1 MSKLL
6 DNLEE
11 IEMQKASFII
21 PKNLKKDVKAL
32 GVTGILDD
40 GIDTS
45 DATATS
51 KDIKEG
57 KTAYVNDKKITGTL
71 QQADTD
77 WALNGI
83 TDEPISVELKT
94 GNPDY
99 IQMKFKRSGTDI
111 VVGGSSNVTAN
122 MSQETMAVV
131 SNITPDKIKSG
142 EVILGIAGNYI
153 GLDTS
158 DATATADDIL
168 KNATAYVN
176 GTKVVGNVADY
187 RDGTI
192 TPSDADIEWVG
203 DPQVDRISFT
213 EKYGG
218 YNVCFIGPNTTLG
231 AYTPVSKLANF
242 INLTPDILKKDE
254 NRLGITGTYEGSG
267 ISNFANNL
275 DELQQLVNTYSDYYI
290 TMNNITNLS
299 NAFCNYQ
306 DLKIAPNFNT
316 TGVTNMANIFR
327 DCTNLI
333 SVPSFDT
340 TSVTNMFC
348 LYYNCSN
355 LIMTPNLNT
364 SNVSSMCYM
373 FCMCSNLVSIP
384 NYDTSNVTNTIQLFA
399 GCYNLIAVPNLD
411 MSNVLDM
418 SGTFYGCYNLTN
430 IPNFNT
436 SSAVKMFT
444 MFASCPNLITVP
456 NFNTSKVTDMSYM
469 FDGCYNL
476 TNVPNFNV
484 SKVIDMDDMFSNCY
498 NLVSVPNFNTTNV
511 VAMAAMFYGCHN
523 LTNIP
528 NFNTSNVTNM
538 YLLFS
543 DCYNLSSI
551 PNLDT
556 SNVTNMHYMFYN
568 CSNLTDIPNLNT
580 SKVTDMGE
588 MFYNCRYLNNIPQ
601 FNTNKVN
608 FMQDMF
614 AYCERLS
621 NESYANIAN
630 MLPLAQNLTNQ
641 YVSDMG
647 LDINKFT
654 NIQKN
659 ILINKGYK
667 DFGSSNSYSEY
678 YDIYYT

>member
-32 GVTGILDD
+32 GVTGILDG

-57 KTAYVNDKKITGTL
+57 KTAYVNDEKITGTL

-290 TMNNITNLS
+290 TMNNINNLS
-299 NAFCNYQ
+299 NAFSNQ
-306 DLKIAPNFNT
+306 RNLTIVPNF
-316 TGVTNMANIFR
+316 
-327 DCTNLI
+327 
-333 SVPSFDT
+333 
-340 TSVTNMFC
+340 
-348 LYYNCSN
+348 
-355 LIMTPNLNT
+355 
-364 SNVSSMCYM
+364 
-373 FCMCSNLVSIP
+373 
-384 NYDTSNVTNTIQLFA
+384 DTSNVTNMSNMFSY
-399 GCYNLIAVPNLD
+399 CDNLRYVPNFD
-411 MSNVLDM
+411 TSNVTNMSNM
-418 SGTFYGCYNLTN
+418 FTECINLKN
-430 IPNFNT
+430 YPNFNT
-436 SSAVKMFT
+436 ENVRDFSCMFFNSKMVSAPNFIINNAWKTSYMFQACYNLVNVPNYNMHNVESMSGMFSSC
-444 MFASCPNLITVP
+444 SSLIEVP
-456 NFNTSKVTDMSYM
+456 NFNTHNAVIVSAMFDYCSNLINAPNLDTSNVNWSMEYM
-469 FDGCYNL
+469 FRG
-476 TNVPNFNV
+476 
-484 SKVIDMDDMFSNCY
+484 CY
-498 NLVSVPNFNTTNV
+498 NLVSVP
-511 VAMAAMFYGCHN
+511 MY
-523 LTNIP
+523 
-528 NFNTSNVTNM
+528 NM
-538 YLLFS
+538 
-543 DCYNLSSI
+543 
-551 PNLDT
+551 
-556 SNVTNMHYMFYN
+556 
-568 CSNLTDIPNLNT
+568 
-580 SKVTDMGE
+580 SKVKEITE
-588 MFYNCRYLNNIPQ
+588 MFYHCNN
-601 FNTNKVN
+601 
-608 FMQDMF
+608 
-614 AYCERLS
+614 LS

-641 YVSDMG
+641 YISNIG
-647 LDINKFT
+647 LNLNRFT

>member
-32 GVTGILDD
+32 GVTGILDG

-57 KTAYVNDKKITGTL
+57 KTAYVNDEKITGTL

-290 TMNNITNLS
+290 TMNNINNLS
-299 NAFCNYQ
+299 NAFSNQ
-306 DLKIAPNFNT
+306 RNLTVVPNF
-316 TGVTNMANIFR
+316 
-327 DCTNLI
+327 D
-333 SVPSFDT
+333 
-340 TSVTNMFC
+340 
-348 LYYNCSN
+348 
-355 LIMTPNLNT
+355 T
-364 SNVSSMCYM
+364 SNVTSMSNM
-373 FCMCSNLVSIP
+373 FSYCDNLRYVP
-384 NYDTSNVTNTIQLFA
+384 NFDTSNVTN
-399 GCYNLIAVPNLD
+399 
-411 MSNVLDM
+411 MSNM
-418 SGTFYGCYNLTN
+418 FTECINLKN
-430 IPNFNT
+430 YPNFNT
-436 SSAVKMFT
+436 ENVRDFSCMFFNSKMVSAPNFIINNAWKTSYMFQACYNLVNVPNYNMHNVESMSGMFSSC
-444 MFASCPNLITVP
+444 SSLIEVP
-456 NFNTSKVTDMSYM
+456 NFNTHNAVIVSAMFDYCSNLINAPNLDTSNVNWSMEYM
-469 FDGCYNL
+469 FRG
-476 TNVPNFNV
+476 
-484 SKVIDMDDMFSNCY
+484 CY
-498 NLVSVPNFNTTNV
+498 NLVSVPMYNMSKVKEITG
-511 VAMAAMFYGCHN
+511 MFYHC
-523 LTNIP
+523 
-528 NFNTSNVTNM
+528 
-538 YLLFS
+538 
-543 DCYNLSSI
+543 
-551 PNLDT
+551 
-556 SNVTNMHYMFYN
+556 
-568 CSNLTDIPNLNT
+568 
-580 SKVTDMGE
+580 
-588 MFYNCRYLNNIPQ
+588 NN
-601 FNTNKVN
+601 
-608 FMQDMF
+608 
-614 AYCERLS
+614 LS

-641 YVSDMG
+641 YISNIG
-647 LDINKFT
+647 LNLNRFT

>member
-32 GVTGILDD
+32 GVTGILDG

-57 KTAYVNDKKITGTL
+57 KTAYVNDEKITGTL

-168 KNATAYVN
+168 KNVTAYVN

-187 RDGTI
+187 RDGII
-192 TPSDADIEWVG
+192 TPNDADIEWVG

-242 INLTPDILKKDE
+242 INLTSDILKKDE
-254 NRLGITGTYEGSG
+254 NILGVTGTYEGSG

-290 TMNNITNLS
+290 TMNNINNLS
-299 NAFCNYQ
+299 NAFSNQ
-306 DLKIAPNFNT
+306 RNLTVVPNF
-316 TGVTNMANIFR
+316 
-327 DCTNLI
+327 
-333 SVPSFDT
+333 
-340 TSVTNMFC
+340 
-348 LYYNCSN
+348 
-355 LIMTPNLNT
+355 
-364 SNVSSMCYM
+364 
-373 FCMCSNLVSIP
+373 
-384 NYDTSNVTNTIQLFA
+384 DTSNVTNMSNMFSY
-399 GCYNLIAVPNLD
+399 CDNLRYVPNFD
-411 MSNVLDM
+411 TSNVTNMSNM
-418 SGTFYGCYNLTN
+418 FTECINLKN
-430 IPNFNT
+430 YPNFNT
-436 SSAVKMFT
+436 ENVRNFSCMFFNSKMVSAPNFIINNALTTSYMFQACYNLVNVPNYNMHNVESMSGMFSSCR
-444 MFASCPNLITVP
+444 SLIEVP
-456 NFNTSKVTDMSYM
+456 NFNTHNAVIVSAMFDYCSNLINAPNLDTSNVNWSMEYM
-469 FDGCYNL
+469 FRG
-476 TNVPNFNV
+476 
-484 SKVIDMDDMFSNCY
+484 CY
-498 NLVSVPNFNTTNV
+498 NLVSVP
-511 VAMAAMFYGCHN
+511 MY
-523 LTNIP
+523 
-528 NFNTSNVTNM
+528 NM
-538 YLLFS
+538 
-543 DCYNLSSI
+543 
-551 PNLDT
+551 
-556 SNVTNMHYMFYN
+556 
-568 CSNLTDIPNLNT
+568 
-580 SKVTDMGE
+580 SKVREITE
-588 MFYNCRYLNNIPQ
+588 MFYHCNN
-601 FNTNKVN
+601 
-608 FMQDMF
+608 
-614 AYCERLS
+614 LS

-641 YVSDMG
+641 YISNIG
-647 LDINKFT
+647 LNLNRFT

>member
-290 TMNNITNLS
+290 TMNNINNLS
-299 NAFCNYQ
+299 NAFSNQ
-306 DLKIAPNFNT
+306 QNLTVVPNF
-316 TGVTNMANIFR
+316 
-327 DCTNLI
+327 
-333 SVPSFDT
+333 
-340 TSVTNMFC
+340 
-348 LYYNCSN
+348 
-355 LIMTPNLNT
+355 
-364 SNVSSMCYM
+364 
-373 FCMCSNLVSIP
+373 
-384 NYDTSNVTNTIQLFA
+384 DTSNVTNMSNMFSY
-399 GCYNLIAVPNLD
+399 CDNLRYVPNFD
-411 MSNVLDM
+411 TSNVTNMSNM
-418 SGTFYGCYNLTN
+418 FAECINLKN
-430 IPNFNT
+430 YPNFNT
-436 SSAVKMFT
+436 ENVRDFSCMFFNSKMVSAPNFIINNAWKTSYMFQACYNLVNVPNYNMHNVESMSGMFSSC
-444 MFASCPNLITVP
+444 SSLIEVP
-456 NFNTSKVTDMSYM
+456 NFNTHNAVIVSAMFDYCSNLINAPNLDTSNVNWSMEYM
-469 FDGCYNL
+469 FRG
-476 TNVPNFNV
+476 
-484 SKVIDMDDMFSNCY
+484 CY
-498 NLVSVPNFNTTNV
+498 NLVSVP
-511 VAMAAMFYGCHN
+511 MY
-523 LTNIP
+523 
-528 NFNTSNVTNM
+528 NM
-538 YLLFS
+538 
-543 DCYNLSSI
+543 
-551 PNLDT
+551 
-556 SNVTNMHYMFYN
+556 
-568 CSNLTDIPNLNT
+568 
-580 SKVTDMGE
+580 SKVKKITE
-588 MFYNCRYLNNIPQ
+588 MFYHCNN
-601 FNTNKVN
+601 
-608 FMQDMF
+608 
-614 AYCERLS
+614 LS

-641 YVSDMG
+641 YISNIG
-647 LDINKFT
+647 LNLNRFT

>member
-32 GVTGILDD
+32 GVTGILDG

-57 KTAYVNDKKITGTL
+57 KTAYVNDEKITGTL

-168 KNATAYVN
+168 KNVTAYVN

-187 RDGTI
+187 RDGII
-192 TPSDADIEWVG
+192 TPNDADIEWVG

-218 YNVCFIGPNTTLG
+218 YNICFIGPNTTLG

-242 INLTPDILKKDE
+242 INLTSDILKKDE
-254 NRLGITGTYEGSG
+254 NILGVTGTYEGSG

-290 TMNNITNLS
+290 TMNNINNLS
-299 NAFCNYQ
+299 NAFSNQ
-306 DLKIAPNFNT
+306 RNLTVVPNF
-316 TGVTNMANIFR
+316 
-327 DCTNLI
+327 
-333 SVPSFDT
+333 
-340 TSVTNMFC
+340 
-348 LYYNCSN
+348 
-355 LIMTPNLNT
+355 
-364 SNVSSMCYM
+364 
-373 FCMCSNLVSIP
+373 
-384 NYDTSNVTNTIQLFA
+384 DTSNVTNMSNMFSY
-399 GCYNLIAVPNLD
+399 CDNLRYVPNFD
-411 MSNVLDM
+411 TSNVTNMSNM
-418 SGTFYGCYNLTN
+418 FTECINLKN
-430 IPNFNT
+430 YPNFNT
-436 SSAVKMFT
+436 ENVRNFSCMFFNSKMVSAPNFIINNALTTSYMFQACYNLVNVPNYNMHNVESMSGMFSSCR
-444 MFASCPNLITVP
+444 SLIEVP
-456 NFNTSKVTDMSYM
+456 NFNTHNAVIVSAMFDYCSNLINAPNLDTSNVNWSMEYM
-469 FDGCYNL
+469 FRG
-476 TNVPNFNV
+476 
-484 SKVIDMDDMFSNCY
+484 CY
-498 NLVSVPNFNTTNV
+498 NLVSVP
-511 VAMAAMFYGCHN
+511 MY
-523 LTNIP
+523 
-528 NFNTSNVTNM
+528 NM
-538 YLLFS
+538 
-543 DCYNLSSI
+543 
-551 PNLDT
+551 
-556 SNVTNMHYMFYN
+556 
-568 CSNLTDIPNLNT
+568 
-580 SKVTDMGE
+580 SKVREITE
-588 MFYNCRYLNNIPQ
+588 MFYHCNN
-601 FNTNKVN
+601 
-608 FMQDMF
+608 
-614 AYCERLS
+614 LS

-641 YVSDMG
+641 YISNIG
-647 LDINKFT
+647 LNLNRFT

>member
-32 GVTGILDD
+32 GVTGILDG

-290 TMNNITNLS
+290 TMNNINNLS
-299 NAFCNYQ
+299 NAFSNQ
-306 DLKIAPNFNT
+306 RNLTVVPNF
-316 TGVTNMANIFR
+316 
-327 DCTNLI
+327 D
-333 SVPSFDT
+333 
-340 TSVTNMFC
+340 
-348 LYYNCSN
+348 
-355 LIMTPNLNT
+355 T
-364 SNVSSMCYM
+364 SNVTSMSNM
-373 FCMCSNLVSIP
+373 FSYCDNLRYVP
-384 NYDTSNVTNTIQLFA
+384 NFDTSNVTN
-399 GCYNLIAVPNLD
+399 
-411 MSNVLDM
+411 MSNM
-418 SGTFYGCYNLTN
+418 FTECINLKN
-430 IPNFNT
+430 YPNFNT
-436 SSAVKMFT
+436 ENVRDFSCMFFNSKMVSAPNFIINNAWKTSYMFQACYNLVNVPNYNMHNVESMSGMFSSC
-444 MFASCPNLITVP
+444 SSLIEVP
-456 NFNTSKVTDMSYM
+456 NFNTHNAVIVSAMFDYCSNLINAPNLDTSNVNWSMEYM
-469 FDGCYNL
+469 FRG
-476 TNVPNFNV
+476 
-484 SKVIDMDDMFSNCY
+484 CY
-498 NLVSVPNFNTTNV
+498 NLVSVPMYNMSKVKEITG
-511 VAMAAMFYGCHN
+511 MFYHC
-523 LTNIP
+523 
-528 NFNTSNVTNM
+528 
-538 YLLFS
+538 
-543 DCYNLSSI
+543 
-551 PNLDT
+551 
-556 SNVTNMHYMFYN
+556 
-568 CSNLTDIPNLNT
+568 
-580 SKVTDMGE
+580 
-588 MFYNCRYLNNIPQ
+588 NN
-601 FNTNKVN
+601 
-608 FMQDMF
+608 
-614 AYCERLS
+614 LS

-641 YVSDMG
+641 YISNIG
-647 LDINKFT
+647 LNLNRFT

>member
-1 MSKLL
+1 
-6 DNLEE
+6 
-11 IEMQKASFII
+11 
-21 PKNLKKDVKAL
+21 
-32 GVTGILDD
+32 
-40 GIDTS
+40 
-45 DATATS
+45 
-51 KDIKEG
+51 
-57 KTAYVNDKKITGTL
+57 
-71 QQADTD
+71 
-77 WALNGI
+77 
-83 TDEPISVELKT
+83 
-94 GNPDY
+94 
-99 IQMKFKRSGTDI
+99 MKFKRSGTDI

-213 EKYGG
+213 EKCGG
-218 YNVCFIGPNTTLG
+218 YNVYFIGPNTTLG

-290 TMNNITNLS
+290 TMNNINNLS
-299 NAFCNYQ
+299 NAFSNQ
-306 DLKIAPNFNT
+306 RNLTVVPNF
-316 TGVTNMANIFR
+316 
-327 DCTNLI
+327 
-333 SVPSFDT
+333 
-340 TSVTNMFC
+340 
-348 LYYNCSN
+348 
-355 LIMTPNLNT
+355 
-364 SNVSSMCYM
+364 
-373 FCMCSNLVSIP
+373 
-384 NYDTSNVTNTIQLFA
+384 DTSNVTNMSNMFSY
-399 GCYNLIAVPNLD
+399 CDNLRYVPNFD
-411 MSNVLDM
+411 TSNVTNMSNM
-418 SGTFYGCYNLTN
+418 FTECINLKN
-430 IPNFNT
+430 YPNFNT
-436 SSAVKMFT
+436 ENVRNFSCMFFNSKMVSAPNFIINNALTTSYMFQACYNLVNVPNYNMHNVESMSGMFSSCR
-444 MFASCPNLITVP
+444 SLIEVP
-456 NFNTSKVTDMSYM
+456 NFNTHNAVIVSAMFDYCSNLINAPNLDTSNVNWSMEYM
-469 FDGCYNL
+469 FRG
-476 TNVPNFNV
+476 
-484 SKVIDMDDMFSNCY
+484 CY
-498 NLVSVPNFNTTNV
+498 NLVSVP
-511 VAMAAMFYGCHN
+511 MY
-523 LTNIP
+523 
-528 NFNTSNVTNM
+528 NM
-538 YLLFS
+538 
-543 DCYNLSSI
+543 
-551 PNLDT
+551 
-556 SNVTNMHYMFYN
+556 
-568 CSNLTDIPNLNT
+568 
-580 SKVTDMGE
+580 SKVREITE
-588 MFYNCRYLNNIPQ
+588 MFYQCNN
-601 FNTNKVN
+601 
-608 FMQDMF
+608 
-614 AYCERLS
+614 LS

>member
-32 GVTGILDD
+32 GVTGILDG

-57 KTAYVNDKKITGTL
+57 KTAYVNDEKITGTL

-168 KNATAYVN
+168 NNVTAYVN

-187 RDGTI
+187 RDGII
-192 TPSDADIEWVG
+192 TPNDADIEWVG

-242 INLTPDILKKDE
+242 INLTSDILKKDE
-254 NRLGITGTYEGSG
+254 NILGVTGTYEGSG

-290 TMNNITNLS
+290 TMNNINNLS
-299 NAFCNYQ
+299 NAFSNQ
-306 DLKIAPNFNT
+306 RNLTVVPNF
-316 TGVTNMANIFR
+316 
-327 DCTNLI
+327 
-333 SVPSFDT
+333 
-340 TSVTNMFC
+340 
-348 LYYNCSN
+348 
-355 LIMTPNLNT
+355 
-364 SNVSSMCYM
+364 
-373 FCMCSNLVSIP
+373 
-384 NYDTSNVTNTIQLFA
+384 DTSNVTNMSNMFSY
-399 GCYNLIAVPNLD
+399 CDNLRYVPNFD
-411 MSNVLDM
+411 TSNVTNMSNM
-418 SGTFYGCYNLTN
+418 FTECINLKN
-430 IPNFNT
+430 YPNFNT
-436 SSAVKMFT
+436 ENVRNFSCMFFNSKMVSAPNFIINNALTTSYMFQACYNLVNVPNYNMHNVESMSGMFSSCR
-444 MFASCPNLITVP
+444 SLIEVP
-456 NFNTSKVTDMSYM
+456 NFNTHNAVIVSAMFDYCSNLINAPNLDTSNVNWSMEYM
-469 FDGCYNL
+469 FRG
-476 TNVPNFNV
+476 
-484 SKVIDMDDMFSNCY
+484 CY
-498 NLVSVPNFNTTNV
+498 NLVSVP
-511 VAMAAMFYGCHN
+511 MY
-523 LTNIP
+523 
-528 NFNTSNVTNM
+528 NM
-538 YLLFS
+538 
-543 DCYNLSSI
+543 
-551 PNLDT
+551 
-556 SNVTNMHYMFYN
+556 
-568 CSNLTDIPNLNT
+568 
-580 SKVTDMGE
+580 SKVREITE
-588 MFYNCRYLNNIPQ
+588 MFYHCNN
-601 FNTNKVN
+601 
-608 FMQDMF
+608 
-614 AYCERLS
+614 LS

-641 YVSDMG
+641 YISNIG
-647 LDINKFT
+647 LNLNRFT

>member
-1 MSKLL
+1 
-6 DNLEE
+6 
-11 IEMQKASFII
+11 MQKASFII

-32 GVTGILDD
+32 GVTGILDG

-213 EKYGG
+213 EKCGG
-218 YNVCFIGPNTTLG
+218 YNVYFIGPNTTLG

-290 TMNNITNLS
+290 TMNNINNLS
-299 NAFCNYQ
+299 NAFSNQ
-306 DLKIAPNFNT
+306 RNLTVVPNF
-316 TGVTNMANIFR
+316 
-327 DCTNLI
+327 
-333 SVPSFDT
+333 
-340 TSVTNMFC
+340 
-348 LYYNCSN
+348 
-355 LIMTPNLNT
+355 
-364 SNVSSMCYM
+364 
-373 FCMCSNLVSIP
+373 
-384 NYDTSNVTNTIQLFA
+384 DTSNVTNMSNMFSY
-399 GCYNLIAVPNLD
+399 CDNLRYVPNFD
-411 MSNVLDM
+411 TSNVTNMSNM
-418 SGTFYGCYNLTN
+418 FTECINLKN
-430 IPNFNT
+430 YPNFNT
-436 SSAVKMFT
+436 ENVRNFSCMFFNSKMVSAPNFIINNALTTSYMFQACYNLVNVPNYNMHNVESMSGMFSSCR
-444 MFASCPNLITVP
+444 SLIEVP
-456 NFNTSKVTDMSYM
+456 NFNTHNAVIVSAMFDYCSNLINAPNLDTSNVNWSMEYM
-469 FDGCYNL
+469 FRG
-476 TNVPNFNV
+476 
-484 SKVIDMDDMFSNCY
+484 CY
-498 NLVSVPNFNTTNV
+498 NLVSVP
-511 VAMAAMFYGCHN
+511 MY
-523 LTNIP
+523 
-528 NFNTSNVTNM
+528 NM
-538 YLLFS
+538 
-543 DCYNLSSI
+543 
-551 PNLDT
+551 
-556 SNVTNMHYMFYN
+556 
-568 CSNLTDIPNLNT
+568 
-580 SKVTDMGE
+580 SKVREITE
-588 MFYNCRYLNNIPQ
+588 MFYQCNN
-601 FNTNKVN
+601 
-608 FMQDMF
+608 
-614 AYCERLS
+614 LS

>member
-32 GVTGILDD
+32 GVTGILDG

-142 EVILGIAGNYI
+142 EVILGITGNYI

-158 DATATADDIL
+158 DATATAGNKK

-176 GTKVVGNVADY
+176 GTKIVGNVVDY
-187 RDGTI
+187 KNGII
-192 TPSDADIEWVG
+192 TPSDANIKWVG

-213 EKYGG
+213 EKCGG
-218 YNVCFIGPNTTLG
+218 YNVYFIGPNTTLG

-254 NRLGITGTYEGSG
+254 NILGVTGTYEGSG

-290 TMNNITNLS
+290 TMNNINNLS
-299 NAFCNYQ
+299 NAFSNQ
-306 DLKIAPNFNT
+306 RNLTIVPNF
-316 TGVTNMANIFR
+316 
-327 DCTNLI
+327 
-333 SVPSFDT
+333 
-340 TSVTNMFC
+340 
-348 LYYNCSN
+348 
-355 LIMTPNLNT
+355 
-364 SNVSSMCYM
+364 
-373 FCMCSNLVSIP
+373 
-384 NYDTSNVTNTIQLFA
+384 DTSNVTNMSNMFSY
-399 GCYNLIAVPNLD
+399 CDNLRYVPNFD
-411 MSNVLDM
+411 TSNVTNMSNM
-418 SGTFYGCYNLTN
+418 FTECINLKN
-430 IPNFNT
+430 YPNFNT
-436 SSAVKMFT
+436 ENVRDFSCMFFNSKMVSAPNFIINNAWKTSYMFQACYNLVNVPNYNMHNVESMSGMFSSC
-444 MFASCPNLITVP
+444 SSLIEVP
-456 NFNTSKVTDMSYM
+456 NFNTHNAVIVSAMFDYCSNLINAPNLDTSNVNWSMEYM
-469 FDGCYNL
+469 FRG
-476 TNVPNFNV
+476 
-484 SKVIDMDDMFSNCY
+484 CY
-498 NLVSVPNFNTTNV
+498 NLVSVP
-511 VAMAAMFYGCHN
+511 MY
-523 LTNIP
+523 
-528 NFNTSNVTNM
+528 NM
-538 YLLFS
+538 
-543 DCYNLSSI
+543 
-551 PNLDT
+551 
-556 SNVTNMHYMFYN
+556 
-568 CSNLTDIPNLNT
+568 
-580 SKVTDMGE
+580 SKVKEITE
-588 MFYNCRYLNNIPQ
+588 MFYHCNN
-601 FNTNKVN
+601 
-608 FMQDMF
+608 
-614 AYCERLS
+614 LS

-641 YVSDMG
+641 YISNIG
-647 LDINKFT
+647 LNLNRFT

>member
-32 GVTGILDD
+32 GVTGILDG

-57 KTAYVNDKKITGTL
+57 KTAYVNDEKITGTL

-168 KNATAYVN
+168 KNVTAYVN

-187 RDGTI
+187 RDGII
-192 TPSDADIEWVG
+192 TPNDADIEWVG

-218 YNVCFIGPNTTLG
+218 YNICFIGPNTTLG

-242 INLTPDILKKDE
+242 INLTSDILKKDE
-254 NRLGITGTYEGSG
+254 NILGVTGTYEGSG

-290 TMNNITNLS
+290 TMNNINNLS
-299 NAFCNYQ
+299 NAFSNQ
-306 DLKIAPNFNT
+306 RNLTVVPNF
-316 TGVTNMANIFR
+316 
-327 DCTNLI
+327 
-333 SVPSFDT
+333 
-340 TSVTNMFC
+340 
-348 LYYNCSN
+348 
-355 LIMTPNLNT
+355 
-364 SNVSSMCYM
+364 
-373 FCMCSNLVSIP
+373 
-384 NYDTSNVTNTIQLFA
+384 DTSNVTNMSNMFSY
-399 GCYNLIAVPNLD
+399 CDNLRYVPNFD
-411 MSNVLDM
+411 TSNVTNMSNM
-418 SGTFYGCYNLTN
+418 FTECINLKN
-430 IPNFNT
+430 YPNFNT
-436 SSAVKMFT
+436 ENVRNFSCMFFNSKMVSAPNFIINNALTTSYMFQACYNLVNVPNYNMHNVESMSGMFSSCR
-444 MFASCPNLITVP
+444 SLIEVP
-456 NFNTSKVTDMSYM
+456 NFNTHNAVIVSAMFDYCSNLINAPNLDTSNVNWSMEYM
-469 FDGCYNL
+469 FRG
-476 TNVPNFNV
+476 
-484 SKVIDMDDMFSNCY
+484 CY
-498 NLVSVPNFNTTNV
+498 NLVSVP
-511 VAMAAMFYGCHN
+511 MY
-523 LTNIP
+523 
-528 NFNTSNVTNM
+528 NM
-538 YLLFS
+538 
-543 DCYNLSSI
+543 
-551 PNLDT
+551 
-556 SNVTNMHYMFYN
+556 
-568 CSNLTDIPNLNT
+568 
-580 SKVTDMGE
+580 SKVREITE
-588 MFYNCRYLNNIPQ
+588 MFYHCNN
-601 FNTNKVN
+601 
-608 FMQDMF
+608 
-614 AYCERLS
+614 LS

-641 YVSDMG
+641 YISNIG
-647 LDINKFT
+647 LIRNRFT